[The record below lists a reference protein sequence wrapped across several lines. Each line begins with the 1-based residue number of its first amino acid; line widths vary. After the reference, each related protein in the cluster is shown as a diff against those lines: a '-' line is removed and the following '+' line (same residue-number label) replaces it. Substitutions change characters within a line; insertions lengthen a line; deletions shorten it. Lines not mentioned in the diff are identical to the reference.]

1 MARALT
7 GPASRLAA
15 VAWKSAYL
23 IHGDD
28 HGRIAE
34 RRASLR
40 AKAEAESGSNGV
52 EVLEGDAATPEAVAG
67 ALCAMTFAIGRRFVI
82 VEGVER
88 WKEAET
94 AQVAE
99 ALATI
104 DPETTVAFF
113 AREEG
118 RYKAPDALRK
128 AVEATGGAI
137 AAESAVKPWELP
149 KWAQQQARALG
160 LELDGPAAK
169 ALVAIVGERQQR
181 LLRELEKLALENGPG
196 TRLGADDVE
205 EACAASAE
213 RKVWSLGDAIV
224 AGDRRGA
231 AKVLLELREQGERTP
246 GLIYNV
252 AKRLREA
259 LAAAE
264 QLAAGK
270 APADVRRTLRM
281 PPKVAEKF
289 VADVSRRDVDAFRR
303 ALEAI
308 ADLEHESRGGGAAP
322 LGEETAA
329 TRAVLAAAG

>member
-1 MARALT
+1 MAGGLT
-7 GPASRLAA
+7 APATRLAA
-15 VAWKSAYL
+15 VAWRSAYL

-34 RRASLR
+34 RRAGLR

-52 EVLEGDAATPEAVAG
+52 EVLEGEAATPEAVAG
-67 ALCAMTFAIGRRFVI
+67 ALNAMTFAIGRRFVI

-88 WKEAET
+88 WKEAEAET
-94 AQVAE
+94 VAA

-118 RYKAPDALRK
+118 RYKAPAALCK
-128 AVEATGGAI
+128 AVEAAGGAV

-149 KWAQQQARALG
+149 KWTQAHARALG
-160 LELDGPAAK
+160 LELDTGGAR

-181 LLRELEKLALENGPG
+181 LLRELEKLALEYGS
-196 TRLGADDVE
+196 GAAIGATEIE
-205 EACAASAE
+205 ESTAASAE
-213 RKVWSLGDAIV
+213 RKVWALGDAIV
-224 AGDRRGA
+224 AGRRGEA
-231 AKVLLELREQGERTP
+231 TKVLLELRAQGERTP

-252 AKRLREA
+252 ARRLREA
-259 LAAAE
+259 LAVAE
-264 QLAAGK
+264 ALAAGK

-281 PPKVAEKF
+281 PPKAAERF
-289 VADVSRRDVDAFRR
+289 VADVAGRDVDSYRR

-308 ADLEHESRGGGAAP
+308 ADLELESRGGGAAP
-322 LGEETAA
+322 VGEETAA
-329 TRAVLAAAG
+329 VRAVLAATG